1 VYFCM
6 LKKHHNQFLLTTMSN
21 NNKSLPKKLLITG
34 GITLFLFFLFAVYV
48 ILFPNTTTQKEDT
61 YLYIS
66 DNDQFED
73 ILAQINNKSLLI
85 NEFTFKLIAKQI
97 KYDQKIRPGRYK
109 ITPGMSNL
117 VLIRKLRGGIQEPVK
132 LVINNIRTKEQL
144 AEKLSSMIMADSLSI
159 IHALNDSVFLK
170 QYDLNPYNAVI
181 FFIPNTYEVF
191 WDTDTK
197 ELFNRMK
204 KEFDIFW
211 NKERIAKA
219 ALIPMTQTEVMT
231 LASIIEEETNKKKE
245 HPTIAGLYINRL
257 KIDMPLQACPTIRF
271 ALNDYTIN
279 RVHIKHLQVKSP
291 YNTYKNKGLPP
302 GPIRLPSPATIDA
315 VLNYEKH
322 DYLFMTAKETLNG
335 EHNFAITYTEH
346 TKNARKYQQEL
357 NRLGIK

>member
-1 VYFCM
+1 M
-6 LKKHHNQFLLTTMSN
+6 TMSKNKKSLSQKILLAVALTT
-21 NNKSLPKKLLITG
+21 G
-34 GITLFLFFLFAVYV
+34 LFFIFAIYA
-48 ILFPNTTTQKEDT
+48 ILFPNTSIQDEDT

-66 DNDQFED
+66 DDDQFED
-73 ILAQINNKSLLI
+73 VLEQIKDKSLLI
-85 NEFTFKLIAKQI
+85 NDFTFKVLAKQI

-109 ITPGMSNL
+109 ITPGMSNFIL
-117 VLIRKLRGGIQEPVK
+117 LRKLRGGKQDPVK

-144 AEKLSSMIMADSLSI
+144 AGRLSSMIMADSLSI
-159 IHALNDSVFLK
+159 INALNDSVFLK

-197 ELFNRMK
+197 ELFDRMK
-204 KEFDIFW
+204 KEFNAFW
-211 NKERIAKA
+211 NEDRLTKA
-219 ALIPMTQTEVMT
+219 AAIPMTQTEVMT
-231 LASIIEEETNKKKE
+231 LASIVEEETNKKKE
-245 HPTIAGLYINRL
+245 HPIIAGLYINRL
-257 KIDMPLQACPTIRF
+257 KINMPLQACPTIRF

-279 RVHIKHLQVKSP
+279 RVLIRHLQVKSP

-302 GPIRLPSPATIDA
+302 GPIRLPSPTTIDA

>member
-1 VYFCM
+1 M
-6 LKKHHNQFLLTTMSN
+6 TMSKN
-21 NNKSLPKKLLITG
+21 KKSLSGKIFLAVGVISG
-34 GITLFLFFLFAVYV
+34 LFF
-48 ILFPNTTTQKEDT
+48 ILAIYAILLPNTSIQDEDT

-73 ILAQINNKSLLI
+73 VLAQIKDRSLLI
-85 NEFTFKLIAKQI
+85 NDFTFIILAKQI

-109 ITPGMSNL
+109 MTQGMSNF
-117 VLIRKLRGGIQEPVK
+117 VLLRKLRGGKQDPVK

-144 AEKLSSMIMADSLSI
+144 AGKLSSMIMADSLSLI
-159 IHALNDSVFLK
+159 NALNDSVFLK

-181 FFIPNTYEVF
+181 LFIPNTYEVF

-197 ELFNRMK
+197 ELFERMK
-204 KEFDIFW
+204 KEFNAFW
-211 NKERIAKA
+211 DEERLTKA
-219 ALIPMTQTEVMT
+219 AAIPMTQTEVMT
-231 LASIIEEETNKKKE
+231 LASIVEEETNKKKE
-245 HPTIAGLYINRL
+245 HPIIAGLYINRL

-279 RVHIKHLQVKSP
+279 RVLIKHLKVKSP
-291 YNTYKNKGLPP
+291 FNTYKNKGLPP
-302 GPIRLPSPATIDA
+302 GPIRLPSPTTIDA

-335 EHNFAITYTEH
+335 EHNFAVTYAEH
-346 TKNARKYQQEL
+346 SINAKKYQQEL

>member
-1 VYFCM
+1 M
-6 LKKHHNQFLLTTMSN
+6 TMSKNKKSLSQKILLAVALTT
-21 NNKSLPKKLLITG
+21 G
-34 GITLFLFFLFAVYV
+34 LFFIFAIYA
-48 ILFPNTTTQKEDT
+48 ILFPNTSIQDEDT

-66 DNDQFED
+66 DDDQFED
-73 ILAQINNKSLLI
+73 VLEQIKDKSLLI
-85 NEFTFKLIAKQI
+85 NDFTFKVLAKQI

-109 ITPGMSNL
+109 ITPGMSNFIL
-117 VLIRKLRGGIQEPVK
+117 LRKLRGGKQDPVK

-144 AEKLSSMIMADSLSI
+144 AGRLSSMIMADSLSI
-159 IHALNDSVFLK
+159 INALNDSVFLK

-197 ELFNRMK
+197 ELFDRMK
-204 KEFDIFW
+204 KEFNAFW
-211 NKERIAKA
+211 NEDRLTKA
-219 ALIPMTQTEVMT
+219 AAIPMTQTEVMT
-231 LASIIEEETNKKKE
+231 LASIVEEETNKKKE
-245 HPTIAGLYINRL
+245 HPIIAGLYINRL

-279 RVHIKHLQVKSP
+279 RVLIKHLKVKSP
-291 YNTYKNKGLPP
+291 FNTYKNKGLPP
-302 GPIRLPSPATIDA
+302 GPIRLPSPTTIDA

-335 EHNFAITYTEH
+335 EHNFAVTYAEH
-346 TKNARKYQQEL
+346 SINAKKYQQEL

>member
-1 VYFCM
+1 M
-6 LKKHHNQFLLTTMSN
+6 TMSKNKKSLSQKILLAVALTT
-21 NNKSLPKKLLITG
+21 G
-34 GITLFLFFLFAVYV
+34 LFFIFAIYA
-48 ILFPNTTTQKEDT
+48 ILFPNTSIQDEDT

-66 DNDQFED
+66 DDDQFED
-73 ILAQINNKSLLI
+73 VLEQIKDKSLLI
-85 NEFTFKLIAKQI
+85 NDFTFKVLAKQI

-109 ITPGMSNL
+109 ITPGMSNFIL
-117 VLIRKLRGGIQEPVK
+117 LRKLRGGKQDPVK

-144 AEKLSSMIMADSLSI
+144 AGRLSSMIMADSLSI
-159 IHALNDSVFLK
+159 INALNDSVFLK

-197 ELFNRMK
+197 ELFDRMK
-204 KEFDIFW
+204 KEFNAFW
-211 NKERIAKA
+211 NEDRLTKA
-219 ALIPMTQTEVMT
+219 AAIPMTQTEVMT
-231 LASIIEEETNKKKE
+231 LASIVEEETNKKKE
-245 HPTIAGLYINRL
+245 HPIIAGLYINRL
-257 KIDMPLQACPTIRF
+257 KINMPLQACPTIRF

-279 RVHIKHLQVKSP
+279 RVLIRHLQVKSP

-302 GPIRLPSPATIDA
+302 GPIRLPSPTTIDA

-335 EHNFAITYTEH
+335 EHNFAVTYTEH
-346 TKNARKYQQEL
+346 SINAKKYQQEL

>member
-1 VYFCM
+1 M
-6 LKKHHNQFLLTTMSN
+6 TMSKNKKSLSQKILLAVALTT
-21 NNKSLPKKLLITG
+21 G
-34 GITLFLFFLFAVYV
+34 LFFIFAIYA
-48 ILFPNTTTQKEDT
+48 ILFPNTSIQDEDT

-66 DNDQFED
+66 DDDQFED
-73 ILAQINNKSLLI
+73 VLEQIKDKSLLI
-85 NEFTFKLIAKQI
+85 NDFTFKVLAKQI

-109 ITPGMSNL
+109 ITPGMSNFIL
-117 VLIRKLRGGIQEPVK
+117 LRKLRGGKQDPVK

-144 AEKLSSMIMADSLSI
+144 AGRLSSMIMADSLSI
-159 IHALNDSVFLK
+159 INALNDSVFLK

-197 ELFNRMK
+197 ELFDRMK
-204 KEFDIFW
+204 KEFNALW
-211 NKERIAKA
+211 NEDRLTKA
-219 ALIPMTQTEVMT
+219 AAIPMTQTEVMT
-231 LASIIEEETNKKKE
+231 LASIVEEETNKKKE
-245 HPTIAGLYINRL
+245 HPIIAGLYINRL
-257 KIDMPLQACPTIRF
+257 KINMPLQACPTIRF

-279 RVHIKHLQVKSP
+279 RVLIRHLQVKSP

-302 GPIRLPSPATIDA
+302 GPIRLPSPTTIDA

-335 EHNFAITYTEH
+335 EHNFAVTYTEH
-346 TKNARKYQQEL
+346 SINAKKYQQEL

>member
-1 VYFCM
+1 M
-6 LKKHHNQFLLTTMSN
+6 TMSK
-21 NNKSLPKKLLITG
+21 NKKSMSGKIFLAVGVISG
-34 GITLFLFFLFAVYV
+34 LFF
-48 ILFPNTTTQKEDT
+48 ILAIYAILLPNTSIQDEDT

-73 ILAQINNKSLLI
+73 VLAQIKDRSLLI
-85 NEFTFKLIAKQI
+85 NDFTFIILAKQI

-109 ITPGMSNL
+109 MTQGMSNF
-117 VLIRKLRGGIQEPVK
+117 VLLRKLRGGKQDPVK

-144 AEKLSSMIMADSLSI
+144 AGKLSSMIMADSLSLI
-159 IHALNDSVFLK
+159 NALNDSVFLK

-181 FFIPNTYEVF
+181 LFIPNTYEVF

-197 ELFNRMK
+197 ELFERMK
-204 KEFDIFW
+204 KEFNAFW
-211 NKERIAKA
+211 DEERLTKA
-219 ALIPMTQTEVMT
+219 AAIPMTQTEVMT
-231 LASIIEEETNKKKE
+231 LASIVEEETNKKKE
-245 HPTIAGLYINRL
+245 HPIIAGLYINRL

-279 RVHIKHLQVKSP
+279 RVLIKHLKVKSP
-291 YNTYKNKGLPP
+291 FNTYKNKGLPP
-302 GPIRLPSPATIDA
+302 GPIRLPSPTTIDA

-335 EHNFAITYTEH
+335 EHNFAVTYAEH
-346 TKNARKYQQEL
+346 SINAKKYQQEL

>member
-1 VYFCM
+1 M
-6 LKKHHNQFLLTTMSN
+6 TMSKNKKSLSQKILLAVALTT
-21 NNKSLPKKLLITG
+21 G
-34 GITLFLFFLFAVYV
+34 LFFIFAIYA
-48 ILFPNTTTQKEDT
+48 ILFPNTSIQDEDT

-66 DNDQFED
+66 DDDQFED
-73 ILAQINNKSLLI
+73 VLEQIKDKSLLI
-85 NEFTFKLIAKQI
+85 NDFTFKVLAKQI

-109 ITPGMSNL
+109 ITPGMSNFIL
-117 VLIRKLRGGIQEPVK
+117 LHKLRGGKQDPVK

-144 AEKLSSMIMADSLSI
+144 AGRLSSMIMADSLSI
-159 IHALNDSVFLK
+159 INALNDSVFLK

-197 ELFNRMK
+197 ELFDRMK
-204 KEFDIFW
+204 KEFNAFW
-211 NKERIAKA
+211 NEDRLTKA
-219 ALIPMTQTEVMT
+219 AAIPMTQTEVMT
-231 LASIIEEETNKKKE
+231 LASIVEEETNKKKE
-245 HPTIAGLYINRL
+245 HPIIAGLYINRL
-257 KIDMPLQACPTIRF
+257 KINMPLQACPTIRF

-279 RVHIKHLQVKSP
+279 RVLIRHLQVKSP

-302 GPIRLPSPATIDA
+302 GPIRLPSPTTIDA

-335 EHNFAITYTEH
+335 EHNFAVTYAEH
-346 TKNARKYQQEL
+346 SINAKKYQQEL

>member
-1 VYFCM
+1 M
-6 LKKHHNQFLLTTMSN
+6 TMSKNKKSLSQKILLAVALTT
-21 NNKSLPKKLLITG
+21 G
-34 GITLFLFFLFAVYV
+34 LFFIFAIYA
-48 ILFPNTTTQKEDT
+48 ILFPNTSIQDEDT

-66 DNDQFED
+66 DDDQFED
-73 ILAQINNKSLLI
+73 VLEQIKDKSLLI
-85 NEFTFKLIAKQI
+85 NDFTFKVLAKQI

-109 ITPGMSNL
+109 ITPGMSNFIL
-117 VLIRKLRGGIQEPVK
+117 LRKLRGGKQDPVK

-144 AEKLSSMIMADSLSI
+144 AGRLSSMIMADSLSI
-159 IHALNDSVFLK
+159 INALNDSVFLK

-197 ELFNRMK
+197 ELFDRMK
-204 KEFDIFW
+204 KEFNAFW
-211 NKERIAKA
+211 NEDRLTKA
-219 ALIPMTQTEVMT
+219 AAIPMTQTEVMT
-231 LASIIEEETNKKKE
+231 LASIVEEETNKKKE
-245 HPTIAGLYINRL
+245 HPIIAGLYINRL
-257 KIDMPLQACPTIRF
+257 KINMPLQACPTIRF

-279 RVHIKHLQVKSP
+279 RVLIRHLQVKSP

-302 GPIRLPSPATIDA
+302 GPIRLPSPTTIDA

-335 EHNFAITYTEH
+335 EHNFAVTYAEH
-346 TKNARKYQQEL
+346 SINAKKYQQEL

>member
-1 VYFCM
+1 M
-6 LKKHHNQFLLTTMSN
+6 TMSKNKKSLSQKILLAVALTT
-21 NNKSLPKKLLITG
+21 G
-34 GITLFLFFLFAVYV
+34 LFFIFAIYA
-48 ILFPNTTTQKEDT
+48 ILFPNTSIQDEDT

-66 DNDQFED
+66 DDDQFED
-73 ILAQINNKSLLI
+73 VLEQIKDKSLLI
-85 NEFTFKLIAKQI
+85 NDFTFKVLAKQI

-109 ITPGMSNL
+109 ITPGMSNFIL
-117 VLIRKLRGGIQEPVK
+117 LRKLRGGKQDPVK

-144 AEKLSSMIMADSLSI
+144 AGRLSSMIMADSLSI
-159 IHALNDSVFLK
+159 INALNDSVFLK

-197 ELFNRMK
+197 ELFDRMK
-204 KEFDIFW
+204 KEFNAFW
-211 NKERIAKA
+211 NEDRLTKA
-219 ALIPMTQTEVMT
+219 AAIPMTQTEVMT
-231 LASIIEEETNKKKE
+231 LASIVEEETNKKKE
-245 HPTIAGLYINRL
+245 HPIIAGLYINRL
-257 KIDMPLQACPTIRF
+257 KINMPLQACPTIRF

-279 RVHIKHLQVKSP
+279 RVLIRHLQVKSP

-302 GPIRLPSPATIDA
+302 GPIRLSSPTTIDA

-335 EHNFAITYTEH
+335 EHNFAVTYAEH
-346 TKNARKYQQEL
+346 SINAKKYQQEL

>member
-1 VYFCM
+1 M
-6 LKKHHNQFLLTTMSN
+6 SKNKKSLSQKILLAVALTT
-21 NNKSLPKKLLITG
+21 G
-34 GITLFLFFLFAVYV
+34 LFFIFAIYA
-48 ILFPNTTTQKEDT
+48 ILFPNTSIQDEDT

-66 DNDQFED
+66 DDDQFED
-73 ILAQINNKSLLI
+73 VLEQIKDKSLLI
-85 NEFTFKLIAKQI
+85 NDFTFKVLAKQI

-109 ITPGMSNL
+109 ITPGMSNFIL
-117 VLIRKLRGGIQEPVK
+117 LRKLRGGKQDPVK

-144 AEKLSSMIMADSLSI
+144 AGRLSSMIMADSLSI
-159 IHALNDSVFLK
+159 INALNDSVFLK

-197 ELFNRMK
+197 ELFDRMK
-204 KEFDIFW
+204 KEFNAFW
-211 NKERIAKA
+211 NEDRLTKA
-219 ALIPMTQTEVMT
+219 AAIPMTQTEVMT
-231 LASIIEEETNKKKE
+231 LASIVEEETNKKKE
-245 HPTIAGLYINRL
+245 HPIIAGLYINRL
-257 KIDMPLQACPTIRF
+257 KINMPLQACPTIRF

-279 RVHIKHLQVKSP
+279 RVLIRHLQVKSP

-302 GPIRLPSPATIDA
+302 GPIRLPSPTTIDA

-335 EHNFAITYTEH
+335 EHNFAVTYAEH
-346 TKNARKYQQEL
+346 SINAKKYQQEL

>member
-1 VYFCM
+1 
-6 LKKHHNQFLLTTMSN
+6 MSK
-21 NNKSLPKKLLITG
+21 NKISLSGKLFIVG
-34 GITLFLFFLFAVYV
+34 GIILCLFILFAVYAV
-48 ILFPNTTTQKEDT
+48 LLPNTSPQNEES

-66 DNDQFED
+66 DEDEFDD
-73 ILAQINNKSLLI
+73 ILSQINEKSLLI
-85 NEFTFKLIAKQI
+85 NEFTFKFIAKQI

-117 VLIRKLRGGIQEPVK
+117 ILIRKLRGGIQEPVK

-144 AEKLSSMIMADSLSI
+144 AGKLSSLIMADSLSI
-159 IHALNDSVFLK
+159 MHALSDSAFLEK
-170 QYDLNPYNAVI
+170 YDLNTYNAVI
-181 FFIPNTYEVF
+181 FFIPNTYEFF

-197 ELFNRMK
+197 ELFDRMK
-204 KEFDIFW
+204 KEFDAFW
-211 NKERIAKA
+211 NDERMAKA
-219 ALIPMTQTEVMT
+219 AAIPMTQTEVMT

-245 HPTIAGLYINRL
+245 HPIIAGLYINRL
-257 KIDMPLQACPTIRF
+257 RIKMPLQACPTIRF

-279 RVHIKHLQVKSP
+279 RVRFSHLQVQSP

-302 GPIRLPSPATIDA
+302 GPIRLPSPSTIDA

-335 EHNFAITYTEH
+335 EHNFAITYAEH
-346 TKNARKYQQEL
+346 SRNARKYQQEL

>member
-1 VYFCM
+1 M
-6 LKKHHNQFLLTTMSN
+6 TMSKNKKSLSQKILLAVALTT
-21 NNKSLPKKLLITG
+21 G
-34 GITLFLFFLFAVYV
+34 LFFIFAIYA
-48 ILFPNTTTQKEDT
+48 ILFPNTSIQDEDT

-66 DNDQFED
+66 DDDQFED
-73 ILAQINNKSLLI
+73 VLEQIKDKSLLI
-85 NEFTFKLIAKQI
+85 NDFTFKVLAKQI

-109 ITPGMSNL
+109 IAPGMSNFIL
-117 VLIRKLRGGIQEPVK
+117 LRKLRGGKQDPVK

-144 AEKLSSMIMADSLSI
+144 AGRLSSMIMADSLSI
-159 IHALNDSVFLK
+159 INALNDSVFLK

-197 ELFNRMK
+197 ELFDRMK
-204 KEFDIFW
+204 KEFNAFW
-211 NKERIAKA
+211 NEDRLTKA
-219 ALIPMTQTEVMT
+219 AAIPMTQTEVMT
-231 LASIIEEETNKKKE
+231 LASIVEEETNKKKE
-245 HPTIAGLYINRL
+245 HPIIAGLYINRL
-257 KIDMPLQACPTIRF
+257 KINMPLQACPTIRF

-279 RVHIKHLQVKSP
+279 RVLIRHLQVKSP

-302 GPIRLPSPATIDA
+302 GPIRLPSPTTIDA

-335 EHNFAITYTEH
+335 EHNFAVTYAEH
-346 TKNARKYQQEL
+346 SINAKKYQQEL

>member
-1 VYFCM
+1 M
-6 LKKHHNQFLLTTMSN
+6 TMSKNKKSLSQKILLAVALTT
-21 NNKSLPKKLLITG
+21 G
-34 GITLFLFFLFAVYV
+34 LFFIFAIYA
-48 ILFPNTTTQKEDT
+48 ILFPNTSIQDKDT

-66 DNDQFED
+66 DDDQFED
-73 ILAQINNKSLLI
+73 VLEQIKDKSLLI
-85 NEFTFKLIAKQI
+85 NDFTFKVLAKQI

-109 ITPGMSNL
+109 ITPGMSNFIL
-117 VLIRKLRGGIQEPVK
+117 LRKLRGGKQDPVK

-144 AEKLSSMIMADSLSI
+144 AGRLSSMIMADSLSI
-159 IHALNDSVFLK
+159 INALNDSVFLK

-197 ELFNRMK
+197 ELFDRMK
-204 KEFDIFW
+204 KEFNAFW
-211 NKERIAKA
+211 NEDRLTKA
-219 ALIPMTQTEVMT
+219 AAIPMTQTEVMT
-231 LASIIEEETNKKKE
+231 LASIVEEETNKKKE
-245 HPTIAGLYINRL
+245 HPIIAGLYINRL
-257 KIDMPLQACPTIRF
+257 KINMPLQACPTIRF

-279 RVHIKHLQVKSP
+279 RVLIRHLQVKSP

-302 GPIRLPSPATIDA
+302 GPIRLPSPTTIDA

-335 EHNFAITYTEH
+335 EHNFAVTYAEH
-346 TKNARKYQQEL
+346 SINAKKYQQEL